1 MIQINFGDNV
11 NELLETAS
19 PHYRALL
26 LTLREKVIDL
36 AFIVQSNEPFGR
48 QASSSRTTVFVL
60 GDDLHSPLGPT
71 ADQTRPRPRGGRIRV
86 FRVFRVFDSRV
97 TRAIASHSNDN
108 SLRNDR
114 SKDPKD
120 SKGPTCSATIATSGK
135 REAGCA
141 ARALAPAS
149 PTRSSP

>member
-1 MIQINFGDNV
+1 MIQINIGDNV

-60 GDDLHSPLGPT
+60 GDDLHTPLGPT
-71 ADQTRPRPRGGRIRV
+71 ADQTRPRPRGGGI
-86 FRVFRVFDSRV
+86 RVFRVFDSRV

-135 REAGCA
+135 RGAGCA

>member
-1 MIQINFGDNV
+1 MIQINIGDNV

-60 GDDLHSPLGPT
+60 GDDLHTPLGPT
-71 ADQTRPRPRGGRIRV
+71 ADQTRPRPRAGALGSLGSLGSLTLESRGRLQ
-86 FRVFRVFDSRV
+86 
-97 TRAIASHSNDN
+97 AIQM
-108 SLRNDR
+108 
-114 SKDPKD
+114 
-120 SKGPTCSATIATSGK
+120 TI
-135 REAGCA
+135 
-141 ARALAPAS
+141 L
-149 PTRSSP
+149 